1 MPRKARNNLKGKYF
15 HIVVQGLNKEYIFDK
30 EPYILKY
37 KETMYQKSKEIGI
50 NILAYCIMNNH
61 VHILV
66 YTSEIQRVSK
76 FMQSLNTSY
85 SKFYNKN
92 EKRVG
97 YVFKDRFYT
106 QEIYDRNQLYI
117 CLKYIHNNPV
127 KAKKCKKME
136 DYKYSS
142 YLEFF
147 EEKNIIS
154 EESIKR
160 LFKEKE
166 NYISIFNFI
175 HKNINEEDDEKI
187 FDIKELD
194 IETFIKQ
201 IEQTYKKSIK
211 ELKKDKEMLGKIIK
225 SARRL
230 TDVTFEELS
239 RILGISKST
248 VGNYVKK

>member
-30 EPYILKY
+30 ESYILKY

-127 KAKKCKKME
+127 KAKICKKME
-136 DYKYSS
+136 NYKYSS

-154 EESIKR
+154 EESIKI
-160 LFKEKE
+160 LFEEKE

-211 ELKKDKEMLGKIIK
+211 ELKKDKETLGKIIK